1 MRVSETE
8 PQKKARDWDHWF
20 YLHRDDS
27 PRPRKSDVA
36 QRLKVH
42 PAFFSKLL
50 DPKRYQPLVD
60 DTLVEQIADL
70 WNQPASYVR
79 KLYPR
84 AA

>member
-1 MRVSETE
+1 MKPASKSPT
-8 PQKKARDWDHWF
+8 ARDWDHWF
-20 YLHRDDS
+20 YLHRDDV

-36 QRLKVH
+36 LVLEVH

-50 DPKRYQPLVD
+50 DPQRYQPLVND
-60 DTLVEQIADL
+60 DLVNRIAEL
-70 WNQPASYVR
+70 WNQEPTYVR